1 MEINNNSVLK
11 MIAQGIFNK
20 AIEEAAIRSIS
31 RESVSPGEE
40 MIMSAIISALN
51 QAPPGWQLV
60 PISPTKEQLDAA
72 FNWSKRT
79 YGIPVGAADAIGCYE
94 SMIGAIPNTPDTD

>member
-11 MIAQGIFNK
+11 MIAQAIFNK

-40 MIMSAIISALN
+40 VIMSAIISALN
-51 QAPPGWQLV
+51 QAPPGWKLV

-72 FNWSKRT
+72 RDWSVKK
-79 YGIPVGAADAIGCYE
+79 YGIGIGTEGAASCYK
-94 SMIGAIPNTPDTD
+94 SMIGAIT